1 VSSTTPGTGAG
12 GDLAVLGGGL
22 IGLAAAWRAA
32 QSGLRVHL
40 ADPQPGA
47 GASTA
52 AAGMLAP
59 VTEAH
64 YGEERLLALNLRS
77 ARRYPEFV
85 RELEQA
91 AGRPAGFDTR
101 GTLAVAFDRDDRAVL
116 AETAAFHRRLG
127 LASSPLTGRE
137 ARALEPRLAPGV
149 QAGLLVEQDHQVDN
163 RLLHAALLAAAERAG
178 VRVHRSRAE
187 LVVEGDRAR
196 GLRLADGTGLTADQV
211 VLAAGCWSSEVPGL
225 PPGALPRVR
234 PVRGQILR
242 LAMPDGAL
250 LGRTVRAMVRGSYV
264 YLVPRLHGELV
275 VGATMD
281 ELGFDTGVTAGGV
294 YELLR
299 DAHEVVPGITELPLV
314 ESRTGLR
321 PGSPDNA
328 PLLGPTALPGLIAAT
343 GHYRNGVLLTPVTA
357 DAICALL
364 VDGELPEYA
373 APFTP
378 DRFAADVDGHGAN
391 AEKTRAAQTAA
402 AGGH

>member
-1 VSSTTPGTGAG
+1 VSSTTPGSTAG
-12 GDLAVLGGGL
+12 GELAVLGGGL
-22 IGLAAAWRAA
+22 IGLAVAWRAA
-32 QSGLRVHL
+32 QRGLRVHL

-77 ARRYPEFV
+77 ARGYPAFV
-85 RELEQA
+85 EELEA
-91 AGRPAGFDTR
+91 ATGLPAGFESR

-116 AETAAFHRRLG
+116 AETAAFHRGLG
-127 LASSPLTGRE
+127 LASIPLTGRE

-163 RLLHAALLAAAERAG
+163 RLLHAALLAAAQGAG
-178 VRVHRSRAE
+178 VRVHRSRAA
-187 LVVEGDRAR
+187 LVVEGGRAR
-196 GLRLADGTGLTADQV
+196 GLRLAGGGLLGADHV

-225 PPGALPRVR
+225 PPDALPRVR

-242 LAMPDGAL
+242 LRMTGGAL

-264 YLVPRLHGELV
+264 YLVPRAHGELV
-275 VGATMD
+275 VGATSD

-357 DAICALL
+357 DAISALL
-364 VDGELPEYA
+364 VDGRLPEYA
-373 APFTP
+373 AAFAP
-378 DRFAADVDGHGAN
+378 DRFAADRHDGGAG
-391 AEKTRAAQTAA
+391 
-402 AGGH
+402 AGAVVQEGGF

>member
-1 VSSTTPGTGAG
+1 
-12 GDLAVLGGGL
+12 
-22 IGLAAAWRAA
+22 
-32 QSGLRVHL
+32 
-40 ADPQPGA
+40 
-47 GASTA
+47 
-52 AAGMLAP
+52 MLAP

-85 RELEQA
+85 AELEEA
-91 AGRPAGFDTR
+91 AGRSVGFESR

-127 LASSPLTGRE
+127 LESAPLSGRE
-137 ARALEPRLAPGV
+137 ARALEPRLAPAV
-149 QAGLLVEQDHQVDN
+149 QAGLLVEGDHQVDN

-178 VRVHRSRAE
+178 VHIHRSRAS
-187 LVVEGDRAR
+187 LVVEGGRAR
-196 GLRLADGTGLTADQV
+196 GLQLEGGSRLTADQV

-225 PPGALPRVR
+225 PPGVLPRIR

-242 LAMPDGAL
+242 LSMAEGPL
-250 LGRTVRAMVRGSYV
+250 LGRTVRAMVRGGYI
-264 YLVPRLHGELV
+264 YLVPRAHGELV
-275 VGATMD
+275 LGATTD
-281 ELGFDTGVTAGGV
+281 ELGFETAVTAGGV

-299 DAHEVVPGITELPLV
+299 DAHELLPGISELPLA
-314 ESRTGLR
+314 ECRTGLR

-357 DAICALL
+357 EAICALL
-364 VDGELPEYA
+364 TEGELPQYA

-378 DRFAADVDGHGAN
+378 DRFAA
-391 AEKTRAAQTAA
+391 TRQRPRPAAATSATSAASAASATSAARTAA
-402 AGGH
+402 VRTGGL